1 MAFYDIF
8 NGDAD
13 GLCSLHQLRLAEPRD
28 AVLVTGTKREI
39 ALLSRVDACGGDRL
53 TVLDIALDQNRPGLL
68 RALESGAH
76 CLYFDHHF
84 PGAIPTHPRLETHIE
99 YAPDVCTSLIVD
111 AYLGRQ
117 FTRWAVTAAF
127 GDNLHDAARRAATPL
142 GLTEIELDSL
152 RQLGECLN
160 YNAYG
165 DSLADLYFH
174 PADLYRRMQPYSDP
188 LAFVRGDRVFD
199 TLRSGYAADLALA
212 QAVAPRVQELRHWM
226 VVLPDEP
233 WSRRVSG
240 ALANELARLQPSRA
254 HAVLVSK
261 PEGYSVSVRAPID
274 APTGADA
281 LCRKFAAGGGRPAA
295 AGINW
300 LAAVQLADFERAF
313 RESFCAA

>member
-13 GLCSLHQLRLAEPRD
+13 GLCGLHQLRLADPRD
-28 AVLVTGTKREI
+28 AILVTGTKREI
-39 ALLSRVDACGGDRL
+39 ALLNRVSASAGDRL
-53 TVLDIALDQNRPGLL
+53 TVLDIALDQNRSDLL
-68 RALESGAH
+68 RALEAGAH
-76 CLYFDHHF
+76 CQYFDHHY

-111 AYLGRQ
+111 AYLGRR
-117 FTRWAVTAAF
+117 FTGWAVTAAF
-127 GDNLHDAARRAATPL
+127 GDNLQEAARRAATPL
-142 GLTEIELDSL
+142 GLTQIQLDTL

-174 PADLYRRMQPYSDP
+174 PAELYRRMQPYVDP
-188 LAFVRGDRVFD
+188 LAFVRDDHAFD
-199 TLRSGYAADLALA
+199 TLRGGYAADMALA
-212 QAVAPRVQELRHWM
+212 QAVVPTVQELRHWM

-240 ALANELARLQPSRA
+240 ALANHVAQLQPSRA
-254 HAVLVSK
+254 HAVLVRK
-261 PEGYSVSVRAPID
+261 PLGYLVSVRAPLN

-281 LCRKFAAGGGRPAA
+281 LCRRFAGGGGRPAA
-295 AGINW
+295 AGINR
-300 LAAVQLADFERAF
+300 LAPAQLADFERAF
-313 RESFCAA
+313 RESFGAA

>member
-39 ALLSRVDACGGDRL
+39 ALLSRVDASAGDRL
-53 TVLDIALDQNRPGLL
+53 TVLDIALDQNRSDLV
-68 RALESGAH
+68 RALEAGAH

-99 YAPDVCTSLIVD
+99 YKPDVCTSLIVD
-111 AYLGRQ
+111 AYLGRR

-142 GLTEIELDSL
+142 GLPEIQLDTL
-152 RQLGECLN
+152 RELGECLN

-174 PADLYRRMQPYSDP
+174 PADLYRRMQPYADP
-188 LAFVRGDRVFD
+188 LAFVRGDGAFD
-199 TLRSGYAADLALA
+199 TLRSGYAADMALA
-212 QAVAPRVQELRHWM
+212 QAVVPRVQELRRWM

-281 LCRKFAAGGGRPAA
+281 LCRKFAGGGGRPAA
-295 AGINW
+295 AGINR
-300 LAAVQLADFERAF
+300 LASAQLADFEGAF
-313 RESFCAA
+313 RESFCAV

>member
-13 GLCSLHQLRLAEPRD
+13 GLCGLHQLRLADPRD
-28 AVLVTGTKREI
+28 ALLVTGTKREI
-39 ALLSRVDACGGDRL
+39 ALLSRVDPSAGDRL
-53 TVLDIALDQNRPGLL
+53 TVLDISLDQNREGLL
-68 RALESGAH
+68 RALQAGAH

-84 PGAIPTHPRLETHIE
+84 PGVIPTHPQLEVHIE
-99 YAPDVCTSLIVD
+99 YAPEVCTSLIVD
-111 AYLGRQ
+111 AYVGHR
-117 FTRWAVTAAF
+117 FTAWAVTAAF
-127 GDNLHDAARRAATPL
+127 GDNLHDGARRAAAPL
-142 GLTEIELDSL
+142 GLTDIELGTL

-174 PADLYRRMQPYSDP
+174 PADLYRRMAPYADP
-188 LAFVRGDRVFD
+188 LAFVRSDPAFD
-199 TLRSGYAADLALA
+199 TLRAGYAADMALALA
-212 QAVAPRVQELRHWM
+212 AAPSVQQQRQWM

-240 ALANELARLQPSRA
+240 ALANHLAQLHPSRA

-261 PEGYSVSVRAPID
+261 PDGYLVSVRAPVD

-281 LCRKFAAGGGRPAA
+281 LCRQFPGGGGRPAA
-295 AGINW
+295 AGINR
-300 LAAVQLADFERAF
+300 LAPAQLTGFERAF
-313 RESFCAA
+313 RESFGGA